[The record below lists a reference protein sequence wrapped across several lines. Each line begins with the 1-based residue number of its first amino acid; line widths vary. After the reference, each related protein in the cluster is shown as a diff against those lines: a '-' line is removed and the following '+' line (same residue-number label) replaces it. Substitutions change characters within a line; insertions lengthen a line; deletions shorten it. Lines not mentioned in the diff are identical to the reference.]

1 MIKIEGMIE
10 KTRVEAEE
18 LSNHIGKTIRIHG
31 SIYKIRRMSDFAF
44 VLLRA
49 KREIVQ
55 FKSRSV
61 R

>member
-1 MIKIEGMIE
+1 MIE